1 MGGYLWQT
9 LEYSRDRI
17 DVVVS
22 KTLSDTGFF
31 SDQLYRNFQKL
42 HMCLLSS
49 SKLADRPPTDR
60 YRIGG
65 RSTGVKEPECHP
77 KIPLFD
83 IKVILS

>member
-1 MGGYLWQT
+1 MGGYLWQP
-9 LEYSRDRI
+9 LKYYPDRI

-22 KTLSDTGFF
+22 ETLSDTGFL

-49 SKLADRPPTDR
+49 SKLADRPPADG
-60 YRIGG
+60 YRTGG

-77 KIPLFD
+77 KIPL
-83 IKVILS
+83 L